1 MNVCGAIAIFSAI
14 TMSDFE
20 IATESIRKGKMTR
33 YYAWMN
39 DLNSYSSFA
48 TDLLIK
54 WYFEGEIDLSYIG
67 LDRVEVNF

>member
-14 TMSDFE
+14 TMSGFK
-20 IATESIRKGKMTR
+20 IATEFIRKGKMTR

-67 LDRVEVNF
+67 LDRAEVNF